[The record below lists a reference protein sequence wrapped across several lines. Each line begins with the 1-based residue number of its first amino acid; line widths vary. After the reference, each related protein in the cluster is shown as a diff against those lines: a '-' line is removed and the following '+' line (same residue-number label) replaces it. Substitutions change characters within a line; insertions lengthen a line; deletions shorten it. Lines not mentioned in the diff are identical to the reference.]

1 MAVLEG
7 EALVLGDGA
16 AVLSIVG
23 GVLRIAVNG
32 LDGVEIDVGGQ
43 RVLVEAE
50 RVRLDG
56 GGRLELHADEV
67 LRLDAGGTGV
77 TFAPSSWSLYFPGN
91 AAGWMKASP
100 EHPDHGGSPYDLAAT
115 ANHDDHLEHY
125 YQRFPEERP

>member
-7 EALVLGDGA
+7 EALVLGGGA
-16 AVLSIVG
+16 AVLSIVE

-43 RVLVEAE
+43 RVRVEAD
-50 RVRLDG
+50 RVRVDG
-56 GGRLELHADEV
+56 GSRLEIHADEV
-67 LRLDAGGTGV
+67 LRLDAGGTGI
-77 TFAPSSWSLYFPGN
+77 TFGPSTWSLYFPGS

-100 EHPDHGGSPYDLAAT
+100 EHPDHGGAPYVFADT
-115 ANHDDHLEHY
+115 ADHDDHLEHY